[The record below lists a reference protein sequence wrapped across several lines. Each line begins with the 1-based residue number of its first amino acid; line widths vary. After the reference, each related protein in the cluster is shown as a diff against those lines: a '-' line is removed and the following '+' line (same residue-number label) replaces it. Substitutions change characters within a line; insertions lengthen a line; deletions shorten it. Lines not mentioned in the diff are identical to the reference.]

1 MVLDRAARIA
11 GLICTDDADDL
22 QARGII
28 RNGPVDTTRFSL
40 YMATFL

>member
-22 QARGII
+22 QAGVIV
-28 RNGPVDTTRFSL
+28 RNGPVDMIRFSL